1 MYVCVC
7 MYVIRS
13 ELDIMAVITEIRLDS
28 ILKSLQHVCGSF
40 YEGLSLVLTHMYVL
54 KLAGISCLYE
64 VVLTI
69 LDFEF
74 KVSTILYLVGKVYV
88 FMKCYRI
95 HTINKLNDID
105 FLIVVIHTSALLTA
119 HLNNIFYAYFHTYI
133 HTYKHTYIL
142 VDLGRASFVIDQLN
156 FGRLRKSAW
165 SIRSG

>member
-1 MYVCVC
+1 

-13 ELDIMAVITEIRLDS
+13 ELDIMAVITEIRLDR

-74 KVSTILYLVGKVYV
+74 KVSTILYLVGKVYACICIYV
-88 FMKCYRI
+88 CMY
-95 HTINKLNDID
+95 
-105 FLIVVIHTSALLTA
+105 
-119 HLNNIFYAYFHTYI
+119 
-133 HTYKHTYIL
+133 
-142 VDLGRASFVIDQLN
+142 
-156 FGRLRKSAW
+156 LRYS
-165 SIRSG
+165 

>member
-74 KVSTILYLVGKVYV
+74 KVSTILYLVGKVYACICMYV
-88 FMKCYRI
+88 CIKGI
-95 HTINKLNDID
+95 HEVLSYTHNKQIE
-105 FLIVVIHTSALLTA
+105 
-119 HLNNIFYAYFHTYI
+119 
-133 HTYKHTYIL
+133 
-142 VDLGRASFVIDQLN
+142 
-156 FGRLRKSAW
+156 
-165 SIRSG
+165 